1 MDDNNDDDK
10 QLSSATFEQ
19 DGTFTGSSVLR
30 QNSNEPP
37 KFQSQ
42 TSTDETSSRG
52 SVVSSQKSL
61 IHWNPHSSFFAANLQ
76 TTSGEQNAK
85 TNTFKNKFGCG

>member
-37 KFQSQ
+37 KLQSQ

-52 SVVSSQKSL
+52 SVVSD
-61 IHWNPHSSFFAANLQ
+61 
-76 TTSGEQNAK
+76 
-85 TNTFKNKFGCG
+85 